1 MKKKIVVAA
10 LVLFVCSIFVSFA
23 DAAGKG
29 QDCEKSGSCVKQGQG
44 QGGQGQGKG
53 ACERKR
59 DGSGNGKG
67 AGQGGKGEQKR
78 DGSCG
83 K

>member
-29 QDCEKSGSCVKQGQG
+29 QDCEKFGSCVKQGQG
-44 QGGQGQGKG
+44 GQGQGQG
-53 ACERKR
+53 TCERKR